1 MEFSPSANFPAKVS
15 QLCRTRIIERDKIIL
30 RKSLQLNNRQKTSP
44 PSTGSAWI
52 AVPWIW
58 RKRKDPSSEKIPNKR
73 SSQRALERPKGHGRG
88 NGNVPT
94 HEKCPHPREVSPST
108 VPVPIYLKVVRSHV
122 HSPRCI
128 SLCIVTKVVI
138 ISREHSVEY
147 DTGDSRN
154 CQCGKGNA
162 CVTDGEG

>member
-1 MEFSPSANFPAKVS
+1 MEFSLSANFPAKVS

-58 RKRKDPSSEKIPNKR
+58 RKRKDPSSEKN
-73 SSQRALERPKGHGRG
+73 SQQEVKPKGAGKAKR
-88 NGNVPT
+88 PWPW
-94 HEKCPHPREVSPST
+94 KWKRPHPREVSPST

-128 SLCIVTKVVI
+128 SLCIVAKVVI

>member
-1 MEFSPSANFPAKVS
+1 MEFSLSANFPAKVS

-73 SSQRALERPKGHGRG
+73 SSQRALERAKGHGRG
-88 NGNVPT
+88 NGNASPSTRSVPI
-94 HEKCPHPREVSPST
+94 HGPRPHLFKGREVSCPLHEMHQ
-108 VPVPIYLKVVRSHV
+108 PVHCHQSDNHFQGAQR
-122 HSPRCI
+122 
-128 SLCIVTKVVI
+128 
-138 ISREHSVEY
+138 
-147 DTGDSRN
+147 
-154 CQCGKGNA
+154 
-162 CVTDGEG
+162 

>member
-1 MEFSPSANFPAKVS
+1 MEFSLSANFPAKVS

-44 PSTGSAWI
+44 PI
-52 AVPWIW
+52 H
-58 RKRKDPSSEKIPNKR
+58 RKRLDSRSLDLEEKKR
-73 SSQRALERPKGHGRG
+73 PLIGENSQQEVKPKGAGKAKR
-88 NGNVPT
+88 PWPW
-94 HEKCPHPREVSPST
+94 KWKRPHPREVSPST

>member
-1 MEFSPSANFPAKVS
+1 MEFSLSANFPAKVS

-52 AVPWIW
+52 TVPWNW

-94 HEKCPHPREVSPST
+94 HEKCPHPRSPSPYSISQFFT
-108 VPVPIYLKVVRSHV
+108 IRLYFHRLISARTASSAITARNTPKIPSLNTNTNRDATDTTQMVPNI
-122 HSPRCI
+122 
-128 SLCIVTKVVI
+128 
-138 ISREHSVEY
+138 
-147 DTGDSRN
+147 
-154 CQCGKGNA
+154 
-162 CVTDGEG
+162 CV